1 MDRWRRPRRRPEAHR
16 LTWDPRDYSP
26 GAFFYWSLDGHAPYR
41 KAAARCLTFLFFFFL
56 FRFFIFQGRTV
67 FFKTTFDKTSQTHAT
82 APRVFLDKTAR
93 SDTVDGL
100 RQRRSCIREI
110 RRSVDR

>member
-26 GAFFYWSLDGHAPYR
+26 GAFFYWSLDGHALYR

-56 FRFFIFQGRTV
+56 FRFFIFFSGKDRFQGDIRQNLADARHSAPSKYSWTKQHV
-67 FFKTTFDKTSQTHAT
+67 QTLSM
-82 APRVFLDKTAR
+82 V
-93 SDTVDGL
+93 SDSDV
-100 RQRRSCIREI
+100 RASERYAEA
-110 RRSVDR
+110 